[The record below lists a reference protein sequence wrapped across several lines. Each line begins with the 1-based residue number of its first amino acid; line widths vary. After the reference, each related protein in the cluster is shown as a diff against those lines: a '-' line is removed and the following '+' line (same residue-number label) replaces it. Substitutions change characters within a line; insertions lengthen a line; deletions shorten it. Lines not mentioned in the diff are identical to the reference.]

1 MQQGLRKGGI
11 SGYATAMNTN
21 TLRFIAVSPDIAL
34 RDYGIELEKK
44 TSTDMKSWLLQIMQ
58 QDIANGFLN
67 TSDAVTLVNTKNAKQ
82 AQMIWA
88 YKVSKEKERLAAQKM
103 NEIEA
108 QSKGAENSAKIAQ
121 EGAMQQKQMEYDF
134 ELQKENLRIEG
145 ELKKEQMRL
154 ESAERIALQSNQTK
168 IMVATETADAKE
180 SAAFITGQHSV
191 AKQDLANKKS
201 TTAST

>member
-44 TSTDMKSWLLQIMQ
+44 TSDDQKAWLLQMMQ

-82 AQMIWA
+82 AQMIWS
-88 YKVSKEKERLAAQKM
+88 YKVSREKQNIQNQKM
-103 NEIEA
+103 QQIQEQN
-108 QSKGAENSAKIAQ
+108 KGAENSAKIAQ
-121 EGAMQQKQMEYDF
+121 DGALQQIQISNNF
-134 ELQKENLRIEG
+134 ELQKQKMLLDAEIE
-145 ELKKEQMRL
+145 KERMKI
-154 ESAERIALQSNQTK
+154 ESAERIAMAANQTK

-180 SAAFITGQHSV
+180 SSSFITGQHQIE
-191 AKQDLANKKS
+191 KQRIANEKQNQP
-201 TTAST
+201 TI